1 MFLGV
6 TASASNWAVD
16 GTACTLVF
24 SDNPLAD
31 YVEIPEQYSGLSY
44 CNLLCGVV
52 RGAMEC
58 ASWRVTCTWE
68 RDPLAPPP
76 PGSSG
81 GAAAGGTPGGQGSVT
96 PGPDAGG
103 PWAMRVTLVE
113 HIAEHYPFSDD

>member
-1 MFLGV
+1 M
-6 TASASNWAVD
+6 AAWKAD
-16 GTACTLVF
+16 GF

-31 YVEIPEQYSGLSY
+31 YVEIPAQYSGLSY

-76 PGSSG
+76 PGSAG
-81 GAAAGGTPGGQGSVT
+81 GRAAGGTPGGQGTVT

-103 PWAMRVTLVE
+103 HRSNAGSTAAITFQTLNLLG
-113 HIAEHYPFSDD
+113 AQT